1 MKSFF
6 KMLILTMVAVMFFV
20 LPVTAVEVESI
31 SPLMQELFKN
41 YGGYKICEEGDK
53 IDIDFE
59 NQVNEKEMTLMIF
72 YVGMFNNTAG
82 MVQTPDPGCLGYV
95 RAIEKDGDLITAI
108 GSLDMI
114 GGRYSRLLWIS
125 NNQLKEN
132 ISELKKLE
140 KVRFQAPNAQNP
152 NFHIIKCVFTS
163 DDGVVLTIALSTK
176 SDFIIVND
184 KVLASDKTFYNF
196 LIPFLPDDILRYDYS
211 RVEPDWPIY
220 IIE

>member
-1 MKSFF
+1 M
-6 KMLILTMVAVMFFV
+6 
-20 LPVTAVEVESI
+20 
-31 SPLMQELFKN
+31 
-41 YGGYKICEEGDK
+41 
-53 IDIDFE
+53 
-59 NQVNEKEMTLMIF
+59 
-72 YVGMFNNTAG
+72 
-82 MVQTPDPGCLGYV
+82 
-95 RAIEKDGDLITAI
+95 
-108 GSLDMI
+108 
-114 GGRYSRLLWIS
+114 
-125 NNQLKEN
+125 
-132 ISELKKLE
+132 E

-152 NFHIIKCVFTS
+152 NFNIIKCVFTS